1 MLSEDY
7 TQDQLL
13 QALKTTDDH
22 PYDVLS
28 FYSDK
33 LPSNLP
39 SNVAQKLIESLIICV
54 DKDTLPGLALL
65 FKYIRSSPELLKTLT
80 PV

>member
-13 QALKTTDDH
+13 QALKTTDD
-22 PYDVLS
+22 PYDVLG

-33 LPSNLP
+33 LPTNLP
-39 SNVAQKLIESLIICV
+39 PNVAQKLIESLIKCV
-54 DKDTLPGLALL
+54 N
-65 FKYIRSSPELLKTLT
+65 
-80 PV
+80 